1 MGEVKGRFVK
11 FKGRLFDI
19 FIFQTSILMKK
30 TLHFI
35 LGLKIGQNVLATIYL
50 VFACLKI
57 HGTRVKKNK
66 FLEAYIGF
74 RYVLFILY
82 MTGLAILIALTERFT
97 WIAFIWGFV
106 FFILDIGLTVILHSI
121 RVDRENTETTET
133 TFNTI

>member
-1 MGEVKGRFVK
+1 MIVALVYVVGGS
-11 FKGRLFDI
+11 GP
-19 FIFQTSILMKK
+19 SP
-30 TLHFI
+30 I

-66 FLEAYIGF
+66 LLEAYIGF

-82 MTGLAILIALTERFT
+82 MTGLAILVALTGRFT
-97 WIAFIWGFV
+97 WIAIIVGFV

-121 RVDRENTETTET
+121 RVDRESAETP
-133 TFNTI
+133 